1 MRSGDWEPLGECFA
15 EDAVLAFEGVP
26 VGPFAGREAILAAY
40 RERPPDDE
48 VRVLSADESAD
59 GVAADYSWAAA
70 PERQAGRMVL
80 TLRDSTIARLVV
92 SLESDR

>member
-1 MRSGDWEPLGECFA
+1 M
-15 EDAVLAFEGVP
+15 
-26 VGPFAGREAILAAY
+26 
-40 RERPPDDE
+40 
-48 VRVLSADESAD
+48 RVLSAEESDD

-70 PERQAGRMVL
+70 PERRAGRMVL